1 MPGTQGKERGCRQS
15 ACWLAM
21 ALAAAC
27 MMAQARAQSP
37 AWKPDKVVEI
47 IVGTAA
53 GAAPDKTA
61 RTIQRIWSW
70 NFLDSAKT
78 AAAVSVYA
86 GEVEALVATL
96 GLRKPQ

>member
-15 ACWLAM
+15 ACWLA
-21 ALAAAC
+21 
-27 MMAQARAQSP
+27 MAQARAQSP